1 MSILKPSKH
10 TNLHYSIVNISAVII
25 KVLQENGIIG
35 YDDLLNT
42 LTSSIGKDVNE
53 VFLKSLNFLFILQK
67 IEYIEELDSIRLNY
81 ETV

>member
-10 TNLHYSIVNISAVII
+10 TNLHYSVVNISAGII
-25 KVLQENGIIG
+25 KVLQENGIIR
-35 YDDLLNT
+35 YNDLLNT
-42 LTSSIGKDVNE
+42 LTRSIGKDVNE

-67 IEYIEELDSIRLNY
+67 IEYIEELDSIRLNC

>member
-1 MSILKPSKH
+1 MSILRPSKH
-10 TNLHYSIVNISAVII
+10 TNLHYSVVNISAAII

-35 YDDLLNT
+35 YNDLLNA
-42 LTSSIGKDVNE
+42 LTSSIGKEVNE

-67 IEYIEELDSIRLNY
+67 IEYIEELDSIRLNC